1 MTSLLALDTAGSHC
15 SVALWSDGER
25 VEDTRNVRRS
35 HNDHLLPMV
44 DGLLARAGLAPQ
56 DLDLVAFA
64 AGPGSFTGVRI
75 AAAAAQGIALGA
87 RAQIVA
93 VPSTAALAR
102 CAWRRHGETA
112 TQVLV
117 CIHSR
122 QQLVYVA
129 GFNGGDEPVAA
140 VEPRLCGSAS
150 ELPDLADG
158 PWLAVGN
165 RPDWWPE
172 GELSFTELATGLA
185 PDVAALALAAWGRGE
200 ARDAAEALPVYIEG
214 DSPWRPA
221 R

>member
-25 VEDTRNVRRS
+25 VEDTRNLRRS
-35 HNDHLLPMV
+35 HNEHLLPMV
-44 DGLLARAGLAPQ
+44 DELLARAGLAPQ

-87 RAQIVA
+87 QAQIVA

-102 CAWRRHGETA
+102 CAWRRHGDA
-112 TQVLV
+112 ARRVLV

-129 GFNGGDEPVAA
+129 GFKGDSEPLATL
-140 VEPRLCGSAS
+140 EPRLCGSAA

-158 PWLAVGN
+158 PWLAVGD
-165 RPDWWPE
+165 RPAWWPE
-172 GELSFTELATGLA
+172 AALPFAELATGLA
-185 PDVAALALAAWGRGE
+185 PDVAALALAAWRRGE